1 MGDQKNQNPSTLI
14 NHKERI
20 MLNQIMRFVKE
31 EDGATAVEYGLMVS
45 LIALA
50 IIVSVTAIGNGLNTV
65 FNNVAGSLPGG
76 S

>member
-1 MGDQKNQNPSTLI
+1 
-14 NHKERI
+14 

-45 LIALA
+45 LIAVA
-50 IIVSVTAIGNGLNTV
+50 IITAVTLVGTNLNNV
-65 FNNVAGSLPGG
+65 FNSVAGSLPGA